1 MDGSPDGSKR
11 KVIMDL
17 SAMGVA
23 IGKLGSREI
32 GMDVQIFLVNSMKT

>member
-17 SAMGVA
+17 SAMVVA